1 MCDSLFTAISCT
13 FFLLVSAEEC
23 SQSIQARRATF
34 YAPQGGTLSL
44 SCVVQHCGDTWTG
57 NWIWKN
63 STEEKTVENS
73 DRHNLTNVT
82 VSANE
87 TRLLLH
93 FLTVSQL
100 DEGSYRCTVTW
111 SQGNTD
117 LGHWMYVKAAPS
129 GRNLLHRGLVCAG
142 AFVCL
147 PIILGL
153 VRCLSSEVKPQPLP
167 RTCSRYIAPPHPQQ
181 PETEVGE
188 CLVSR
193 QDVCYSALNVIF
205 FTQLVSNIPFSW
217 CM

>member
-167 RTCSRYIAPPHPQQ
+167 RTCSRYIGGYRDQPHLAPRTPPQGSVPQ
-181 PETEVGE
+181 GQNTSSHIG
-188 CLVSR
+188 
-193 QDVCYSALNVIF
+193 IF
-205 FTQLVSNIPFSW
+205 CSYFYIQIVTLT
-217 CM
+217 